1 VTDLGMDSLMGME
14 LGMAIEECFE
24 VKLPVMMLAE
34 GATVRSLAQK
44 IAESVRAGA
53 SEGQDAGAASEMEQQ
68 LASLSAIHGT
78 DLSSEDLQKMASEL
92 RTNRSINDVATE
104 TTS

>member
-1 VTDLGMDSLMGME
+1 
-14 LGMAIEECFE
+14 
-24 VKLPVMMLAE
+24 
-34 GATVRSLAQK
+34 
-44 IAESVRAGA
+44 
-53 SEGQDAGAASEMEQQ
+53 